1 MNDLV
6 RKLTT
11 GDHAVEAGLRPAKTI
26 AGFKAALD
34 RGYVHVRFTETH
46 GGTEL
51 GFNLDQNLSDLSA
64 ANFESGSG
72 VVKIGGNLTL
82 DYEKV
87 RCIAEI
93 DLATLKGRGHL
104 ELLNQ
109 A

>member
-11 GDHAVEAGLRPAKTI
+11 GDHAVEASLRPEKTLY
-26 AGFKAALD
+26 GFKAALD
-34 RGYVHVRFTETH
+34 RGYVHVRFTETR

-51 GFNLDQNLSDLSA
+51 GFKLDPGRSDLSSA
-64 ANFESGSG
+64 DFDSGSG
-72 VVKIGGNLTL
+72 VVKLCGSLTL

-93 DLATLKGRGHL
+93 DLATLNGRGRL
-104 ELLNQ
+104 ELLNP